1 MKRAYFLISLC
12 FVIAAAA
19 FSRGD
24 IVARMQDEQAAQALA
39 RADQMYH
46 IGRYEEAVT
55 LYRNLIREFP
65 QSTVKYTAMLK
76 LGEHL
81 FERGEFATALT
92 NFHRVAEESEEDAE
106 IARAMLMKGRCFFE
120 MEQFDSAFTVL
131 RDLAESY
138 PGTAHSNQAYYYVG
152 LAHMR
157 LNNFNQAI
165 DAFRMVGTS
174 VEEDDP
180 QASRIAPGRTLFIRV
195 RDDDLRALA
204 RHRQSITIRVK
215 TTSGDEE
222 ECELSPASVRGGEFV
237 GSLPTKLGA
246 PKPGDGVLQLVGSDR
261 VIVEYID
268 RHTGEGEANVRRIHE
283 LEVAHDAGASFTD
296 GIFETKVHGVA
307 LGANANIRI
316 VDYDRS
322 LSGERNSV
330 RALVR
335 SKYEPTYRD
344 AAFDPTRETR
354 EDLLETRHEIE
365 LELSEQPAADG
376 EYYTGVFTG
385 AAPVVSPDENE
396 IPGALLAEEGDL
408 LEIIYIDERHMAGDE
423 ERIARDTARVV
434 RGQLTPMKAF
444 DSRIDDPLLRVRTEL
459 GLAKAL
465 LDMGR
470 IYKDLGLQERADE
483 KLNEALAECARA
495 AEGIPAQDRELREQL
510 QYLTWRIYFEQG
522 NLNAAISV
530 CMNLLRQFPDSEY
543 VGDALLTMGNSELQ
557 QGNHHRAISV
567 FRSLLN
573 VENSVYRPDAQ
584 FNIAESYAALAEN
597 NPGYADAAL
606 QEYQKCVRMFPD
618 SRFAPLAVMRVA
630 DYYYSAGDNARAA
643 ETYERSLR
651 DYPDSRFA
659 AEILLNYGK
668 SLVRM
673 GQFEEAMGKFQRVI
687 VNYPESEK
695 SEEARQLFQAVRRRL
710 GAGGM

>member
-1 MKRAYFLISLC
+1 MKRVSILLSLC
-12 FVIAAAA
+12 AVFAAASL
-19 FSRGD
+19 SRGD
-24 IVARMQDEQAAQALA
+24 IVTQMQDEQAAQALA

-46 IGRYEEAVT
+46 IGRYDEAVT

-65 QSTVKYTAMLK
+65 QSTVKYTAMVK

-92 NFHRVAEESEEDAE
+92 NFHRVAEESEEDDD
-106 IARAMLMKGRCFFE
+106 IALSMLMKGRCFYE
-120 MEQFDSAFTVL
+120 MEQYDCAFTVF
-131 RDLAESY
+131 RDLAENY
-138 PGTAHSNQAYYYVG
+138 PGTSHSNQAYYYVG

-165 DAFRMVGTS
+165 EAFRMVGTS

-180 QASRIAPGRTLFIRV
+180 QALRIAPGRTLFIRV

-204 RHRQSITIRVK
+204 RHRQNITLNLSA
-215 TTSGDEE
+215 TSGDEE
-222 ECELSPASVRGGEFV
+222 QCELAPASVRGGEFV
-237 GSLPTKLGA
+237 GSLPTRLGA
-246 PKPGDGVLQLVGSDR
+246 PDPGDGVLQMVGGDR
-261 VIVEYID
+261 VVVEYID
-268 RHTGEGEANVRRIHE
+268 RHTGEGEARVERIHD

-322 LSGERNSV
+322 LSAERNSV
-330 RALVR
+330 RAVVR
-335 SKYEPTYRD
+335 SKYELTHRD
-344 AAFDPTRETR
+344 EAFDARRETQD
-354 EDLLETRHEIE
+354 DLLEKRHEIE
-365 LELSEQPAADG
+365 LELMEQPSGGG
-376 EYYTGVFTG
+376 EYYTGVFVG
-385 AAPVVSPDENE
+385 AVPVVSPDENE
-396 IPGALLAEEGDL
+396 IDGALIAEEGDT
-408 LEIIYIDERHMAGDE
+408 LEVIYIDEMNLSGDE
-423 ERIARDTARVV
+423 ERVARDTARVV

-459 GLAKAL
+459 GLAKAQ

-470 IYKDLGLQERADE
+470 IYKDLGLKERADE
-483 KLNEALAECARA
+483 KLADALAECARA
-495 AEGIPAQDRELREQL
+495 AEGIPARDRELREQL

-584 FNIAESYAALAEN
+584 FNIAESYAALAEGN
-597 NPGYADAAL
+597 QGYEDAAL

-630 DYYYSAGDNARAA
+630 DYYYRAGDNARAA
-643 ETYERSLR
+643 ETYERALR

-659 AEILLNYGK
+659 ADILLNYGK

-673 GQFEEAMGKFQRVI
+673 GQFEDAMNKFQRVI

-695 SEEARQLFQAVRRRL
+695 SEEARLLFQAVRRRL
-710 GAGGM
+710 GSGGM